1 MSKKSRSQSY
11 GDGNSPYSGWNAAEA
26 EAEILPPATA
36 QTVVPPRHVDWKA
49 RLIAYLAEVPG
60 RPKAFGLFDCAL
72 FTLDGVAVM
81 TGLDLA
87 APYRGRYATLRDGIA
102 LLRRDGFRDHV
113 ALVSAYFGEIAPAF
127 AQVGDV
133 AVITSADGPALGLVN
148 GEYIYALTP
157 ERMVLVPFLSAMRA
171 FRVG

>member
-1 MSKKSRSQSY
+1 MSVKQH
-11 GDGNSPYSGWNAAEA
+11 W
-26 EAEILPPATA
+26 
-36 QTVVPPRHVDWKA
+36 PRYLDWKA
-49 RLIAYLAEVPG
+49 RLVDFLAEVPG
-60 RPKAFGLFDCAL
+60 YPKAYGQFDCAL
-72 FTLDGVAVM
+72 FTLGGVTVM

-102 LLRRDGFRDHV
+102 MLRRDGFRDHV
-113 ALVSAYFGEIAPAF
+113 ALVGAYFDEITPAF